1 MKFAAEALP
10 SHSHFFFRRRREAR
24 EEVMSSRRNVRLRRE
39 YLYRKQLETNDRI
52 VYEKK
57 RKLKQAIESGNG
69 ARLPPAPRLARPAL
83 RLCACSVGVAAWPG
97 SARQQAGGQSG

>member
-1 MKFAAEALP
+1 M
-10 SHSHFFFRRRREAR
+10 
-24 EEVMSSRRNVRLRRE
+24 MSSRRNVRLRRE